1 MDNNRT
7 PQFTVSKG
15 EAGLSL
21 VELLVGIAI
30 GLMVVLAA
38 TGTLVLNRTSSNT
51 ISDTAAITAQAS
63 NALRQMAYLL
73 RQTGAMESTATPDT
87 AALPAAQQTF
97 DLATFGAA
105 PPGAAFAHPVTGTIT
120 GIITGRNNL
129 TASGLTYDELTFVFS
144 SRGAAVSRD
153 CLGNQAAAMNADLP
167 NRFFLQADNP
177 GAAVSE
183 TNRPNLMCQGLSAN
197 PAQPVARNV
206 EDLQIQYLVDQGATQ
221 QWRNAAQVQ
230 AAGAWNQVTAL
241 ELCLLLRGEVN
252 HGASLTG
259 NYTNCNGVVTAHDR
273 FWRVA
278 MRQTVQLRNRYNNL

>member
-1 MDNNRT
+1 MNNNRT
-7 PQFTVSKG
+7 PQFTASKG

-38 TGTLVLNRTSSNT
+38 TGTLVLNRSSSNT
-51 ISDTAAITAQAS
+51 IFRHSRDHRTGIQCLETNGLPVAS
-63 NALRQMAYLL
+63 IR
-73 RQTGAMESTATPDT
+73 GAMESTATPDT

-97 DLATFGAA
+97 DLATLVQRRLE
-105 PPGAAFAHPVTGTIT
+105 PLSHTPVTGTIT

-197 PAQPVARNV
+197 PAQPSRTQCGRPANSVPGGSRCDPAMAQRCASTGRRSV
-206 EDLQIQYLVDQGATQ
+206 EPKSQP
-221 QWRNAAQVQ
+221 
-230 AAGAWNQVTAL
+230 
-241 ELCLLLRGEVN
+241 
-252 HGASLTG
+252 
-259 NYTNCNGVVTAHDR
+259 
-273 FWRVA
+273 
-278 MRQTVQLRNRYNNL
+278 